1 MRENCE
7 PFEILVST
15 WLDEGLDRA
24 GQTELLDHL
33 TRCAGCRT
41 FYRETRSL
49 EGFVAMAEPRE
60 EPEPAPEAVW
70 ERIEHQARVESP
82 ATAGGSSRWLR
93 WGLAAAAALLIGI
106 ALPLIPW
113 PTGGASAANTPIEI
127 RLEENREAMTETR
140 FVELTTELLQADRK
154 YHFAMQDVME
164 AVIEGSWET
173 EGASSEGD
181 VEDSRGEDE
190 GDRSPRIRT

>member
-1 MRENCE
+1 MNENCE
-7 PFEILVST
+7 PFETLVST
-15 WLDEGLDRA
+15 WLDEGLDRED
-24 GQTELLDHL
+24 QTELLDHL
-33 TRCAGCRT
+33 ARCAGCRS

-49 EGFVAMAEPRE
+49 EGFVAMAEPPEAR
-60 EPEPAPEAVW
+60 EPAPEAVW
-70 ERIEHQARVESP
+70 ERIERQAWVEAP
-82 ATAGGSSRWLR
+82 AAGSGRWMR

-113 PTGGASAANTPIEI
+113 PTGGASTANAPIEI
-127 RLEENREAMTETR
+127 RLEENREDMTETR

-164 AVIEGSWET
+164 AVIEGSWEA

-181 VEDSRGEDE
+181 VEEGGGEDD
-190 GDRSPRIRT
+190 GDRSSRVRT